1 VAPGAY
7 AAHIPPDLVF
17 FRGHFEAL
25 AVLPGAVLVER
36 VVWPAVLAEWPE
48 LRALRGIRRLRFR
61 RPVFPDQ
68 QLAIAIQRAPG
79 RVAFEVSCA
88 ASPVASGQLIVA

>member
-1 VAPGAY
+1 V
-7 AAHIPPDLVF
+7 I
-17 FRGHFEAL
+17 
-25 AVLPGAVLVER
+25 
-36 VVWPAVLAEWPE
+36 AEWPE

-79 RVAFEVSCA
+79 RVTFDVSCA
-88 ASPVASGQLIVA
+88 ESPVATGQLIVD